1 MYNKEQKEKFIAFQ
15 TESESLQKA
24 LRIMFDRTE
33 KFEQSC
39 GHDLCEMSDD
49 ELQET
54 VDDVFGVSTVSKRAR
69 LSNIREYVRWCR
81 VNGAENVTNA
91 VDHINIAGMDKFKRQ
106 MTASPMH
113 LQKCLDIAY
122 SPESMETVD
131 NIYRG
136 YLWLGFMG
144 FPESEIINLTRYNLD
159 FNDMTMRYGG
169 KSFPIYAESVPALR
183 NCAELKA
190 FNYYHDTPS
199 YVSQLDRFASNGL
212 IRGIKGDFNPLT
224 MRSKINKKV
233 REFADTGTPIFQLSY
248 KRLVTSGLFYRLYSA
263 ERAGIANS
271 ARHFFTDYFTERD
284 ILPTSVDM
292 MTREYIKDYDRWKL
306 AFGI

>member
-1 MYNKEQKEKFIAFQ
+1 MYNKEQKEKFIAFL
-15 TESESLQKA
+15 TESENLKKA

-33 KFEQSC
+33 KFEQRYE
-39 GHDLCEMSDD
+39 HDLCEMTDD
-49 ELQET
+49 ELQQT

-81 VNGAENVTNA
+81 VNSAENVTDA
-91 VDHINIAGMDKFKRQ
+91 VDRINIAGMGKFKRQ

-122 SPESMETVD
+122 TPESMETVD

-144 FPESEIINLTRYNLD
+144 FPEAEIINLTRHNLD
-159 FNDMTMRYGG
+159 FSDMTMSYGG
-169 KSFPIYAESVPALR
+169 KIYPIYAESVPALR
-183 NCAELKA
+183 NCADLKE
-190 FNYYHDTPS
+190 FNYYHETPA
-199 YVSQLDRFASNGL
+199 YVSKLYRYASNGL

-233 REFADTGTPIFQLSY
+233 REFAETDTPIFQLSY

-263 ERAGIANS
+263 ERAGIVNS
-271 ARHFFTDYFTERD
+271 ARHYLTDYFAERD

-292 MTREYIKDYDRWKL
+292 MTREYIKDYERWKL
-306 AFGI
+306 AFGV